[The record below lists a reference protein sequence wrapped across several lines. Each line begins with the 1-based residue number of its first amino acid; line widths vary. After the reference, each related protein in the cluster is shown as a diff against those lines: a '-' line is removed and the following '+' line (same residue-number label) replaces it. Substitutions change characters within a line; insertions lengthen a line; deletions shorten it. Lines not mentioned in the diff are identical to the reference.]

1 MVDFGPIS
9 VIVRIL
15 SRTDTPQ
22 YRLLLREVV
31 QAPATEPL
39 LKLGLT
45 RREAEVLFWASQGK
59 SNGEIAII
67 LAAKVRTIAKHLER
81 VFAKLMVENRTA
93 AAHAALA
100 TVNRL
105 LF

>member
-1 MVDFGPIS
+1 MSKPDAS
-9 VIVRIL
+9 H
-15 SRTDTPQ
+15 
-22 YRLLLREVV
+22 YRLLVRETM
-31 QAPATEPL
+31 QTLATEPL
-39 LKLGLT
+39 QKLGLT